1 MVSQSRT
8 IIKVRGDA
16 DVVSA
21 RVGGRLLAVDLGF
34 LMSDIVAIATS
45 ISEVARNIVR
55 YAESGTVELTQL
67 SDAGRI
73 GIQVVARDEGPGIAD
88 IATAMRD
95 GYSTGNGLGLGLPG
109 CQRLMDELEITSDRG
124 VGTTVVMRK
133 WLS

>member
-109 CQRLMDELEITSDRG
+109 CQRLMDELEITSARG
-124 VGTTVVMRK
+124 LGTTVVMRK

>member
-1 MVSQSRT
+1 MVSRFRT
-8 IIKVRGDA
+8 IVQVRGDA

-21 RVGGRLLAVDLGF
+21 RVGGRLLAGDLGF
-34 LMSDIVAIATS
+34 LMADIVAIATS

-55 YAESGTVELTQL
+55 YAESGTVELTPL
-67 SDAGRI
+67 SDGGRI
-73 GIQVVARDEGPGIAD
+73 GIQVVARDDGPGIAD
-88 IATAMRD
+88 IATALRD

-109 CQRLMDELEITSDRG
+109 CQRLMDELEITSGRG